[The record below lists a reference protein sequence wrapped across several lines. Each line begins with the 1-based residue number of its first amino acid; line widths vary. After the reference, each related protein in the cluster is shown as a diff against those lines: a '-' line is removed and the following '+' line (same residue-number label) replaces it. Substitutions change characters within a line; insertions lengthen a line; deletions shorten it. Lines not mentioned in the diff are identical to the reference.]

1 MRTSFLNQRSSEIW
15 DWAMWAFCQVCFCY
29 LSSHHAGLLVSS
41 TALGFLCVHLLLWEL
56 SPSGLLLCL
65 ASCCAWPR
73 PCKGLAKVVS
83 ARLKLR
89 NSTTYTREVCNFL
102 DSVSLQQKFEAMG
115 GPLLQLS
122 FIWQAKEN
130 TSSRVEGRLKQ
141 KMWIEERESS
151 VLAPLFNM
159 FFPPLPE
166 PALCKLG

>member
-1 MRTSFLNQRSSEIW
+1 M
-15 DWAMWAFCQVCFCY
+15 
-29 LSSHHAGLLVSS
+29 
-41 TALGFLCVHLLLWEL
+41 GF
-56 SPSGLLLCL
+56 
-65 ASCCAWPR
+65 CCAWPW
-73 PCKGLAKVVS
+73 PCKGLANVVS

-141 KMWIEERESS
+141 KM
-151 VLAPLFNM
+151 
-159 FFPPLPE
+159 
-166 PALCKLG
+166 